1 MTLTIVLFIAMGL
14 LMIILG
20 IPMLQGRV
28 KPNNWYGFRTRAT
41 LDNPDI
47 WYPANAYAG
56 RLLVWLGV
64 VSALASL
71 LLALIPGISKD
82 AYVLLVTG
90 VLMLGLLVVVV
101 LSLRYAKAL
110 EHESS
115 DL

>member
-1 MTLTIVLFIAMGL
+1 MTFFTVLFVATGL
-14 LMIILG
+14 LTIILG

-41 LDNPDI
+41 LESPDI

-64 VSALASL
+64 AIILASL
-71 LLALIPGISKD
+71 LLALLPGISED
-82 AYVLLVTG
+82 AYALLATG
-90 VLMLGLLVVVV
+90 VLMLGLLIVVV

-110 EHESS
+110 ENEAS

>member
-1 MTLTIVLFIAMGL
+1 MTLMIALFIATGL

-20 IPMLQGRV
+20 IPMIQGRV
-28 KPNNWYGFRTRAT
+28 KPNNWYGFRTRTT

-64 VSALASL
+64 AIILASL
-71 LLALIPGISKD
+71 LLSLIPGISED
-82 AYVLLVTG
+82 AYSLLVTG

-110 EHESS
+110 ERKSS